1 MYLLQ
6 PALSYHRFQMVTII
20 SSLPQQNMVE
30 IRPGGS
36 PEGRLG
42 SMKIPK
48 NEVVVLPRM
57 ENFWKWPSNFFFFDR
72 MIANVWEVFSV
83 NTRPTW
89 GLVACGPPWEN
100 WHPGKRHR
108 KRQNMGW
115 AELRIHRCF
124 SSIFVFGGWSPIEPS
139 KLPLLSIVH
148 WSWLIILGAITTW
161 VIGDQ

>member
-48 NEVVVLPRM
+48 NEVVVLPWM
-57 ENFWKWPSNFFFFDR
+57 DSFWKWLSELFIRSNY
-72 MIANVWEVFSV
+72 ANFWEVFSV
-83 NTRPTW
+83 KTRPTW
-89 GLVACGPPWEN
+89 GL
-100 WHPGKRHR
+100 PGTMWSTLGKLMAPR
-108 KRQNMGW
+108 KTTQET
-115 AELRIHRCF
+115 AEYALGCAADSLMFQFHLCL
-124 SSIFVFGGWSPIEPS
+124 GGWSPIEPS

-148 WSWLIILGAITTW
+148 WSG
-161 VIGDQ
+161 IGDQ